1 MARQD
6 TVGKHATS
14 ITKHGENTYIRY
26 WSTDVVTF
34 DNDSVLLNNGG
45 WYTST
50 TKTRMNQ
57 ASRQFNLGFSVYQK
71 DFDWYVV
78 TPAGET
84 HKFSDRGTFGF
95 TRAGEVFIGFA
106 DRLGTR

>member
-1 MARQD
+1 MAQLN

-14 ITKHGENTYIRY
+14 ITKHGENTAVRY

-34 DNDSVLLNNGG
+34 DDDWILLDNGG
-45 WYTST
+45 WHTST

-57 ASRQFNLGFSVYQK
+57 ASRQFNLGYSVYQK
-71 DFDWYVV
+71 DFSWYVV
-78 TPAGET
+78 TPDGET

-95 TRAGEVFIGFA
+95 SRA
-106 DRLGTR
+106 

>member
-6 TVGKHATS
+6 TVAKHATS
-14 ITKHGENTYIRY
+14 IRKFGENTAVRY

-34 DNDSVLLNNGG
+34 DDDWILLDNGG
-45 WYTST
+45 WRTST

-57 ASRQFNLGFSVYQK
+57 ASRQFNLGYRVFQQDYR
-71 DFDWYVV
+71 WYIV
-78 TPAGET
+78 TPDGET

-95 TRAGEVFIGFA
+95 SREAQA
-106 DRLGTR
+106 

>member
-6 TVGKHATS
+6 TVGKHRTQ
-14 ITKHGENTYIRY
+14 IERHGENTYIKY
-26 WSTDVVTF
+26 WSTYVVGF
-34 DNDSVLLNNGG
+34 DSDWVHLDNGG
-45 WYTST
+45 WFTST

-95 TRAGEVFIGFA
+95 SREAQA
-106 DRLGTR
+106 